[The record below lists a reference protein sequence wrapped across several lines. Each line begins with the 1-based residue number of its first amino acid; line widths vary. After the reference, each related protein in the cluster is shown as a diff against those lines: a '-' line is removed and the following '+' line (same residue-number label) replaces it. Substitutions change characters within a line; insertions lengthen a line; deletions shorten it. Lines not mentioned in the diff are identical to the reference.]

1 MYETIWNQCY
11 GIWGWGGGWYRWMPL
26 RATSDVIVPQ
36 PDTQPPVCLI
46 TGELNCQVCQGR
58 ISCHIWEN
66 SVKWR
71 ILICKIVL
79 YFATFETMLK
89 NFRLFRTVP
98 HIHVINVCILY
109 TMLFFN
115 ILYANG
121 REWEVD
127 EPLFYLWEPTTPLT
141 PRPNNHRSMINLNL

>member
-1 MYETIWNQCY
+1 MKLYEINVTEY
-11 GIWGWGGGWYRWMPL
+11 GDGVGGGWYRWMPL
-26 RATSDVIVPQ
+26 CATSDVIVPQ
-36 PDTQPPVCLI
+36 PGTQPPVCFI
-46 TGELNCQVCQGR
+46 TGELNCQVGQGR
-58 ISCHIWEN
+58 MSCLIWEN

-71 ILICKIVL
+71 MQVICKIVL
-79 YFATFETMLK
+79 YFDSFETMLK

-121 REWEVD
+121 REWEGD
-127 EPLFYLWEPTTPLT
+127 ESPLFYLWEPTRPWPRALT
-141 PRPNNHRSMINLNL
+141 TTEVW